1 MALLHEIRKKL
12 VKHSNLG
19 SPMDEQSKPL
29 PAFAQLMATP
39 AFKKRD
45 LPDDMSLWLVLK
57 I

>member
-1 MALLHEIRKKL
+1 
-12 VKHSNLG
+12 
-19 SPMDEQSKPL
+19 MDEQSKPL